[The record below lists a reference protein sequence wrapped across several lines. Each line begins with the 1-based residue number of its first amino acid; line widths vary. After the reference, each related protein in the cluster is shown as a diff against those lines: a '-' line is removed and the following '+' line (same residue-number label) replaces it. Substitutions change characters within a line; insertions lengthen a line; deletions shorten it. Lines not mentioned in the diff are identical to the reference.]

1 MKKIKEILKEKKI
14 LVIIISV
21 IIILLIVVPVVVLN
35 KSTLIGSVQN
45 SDEEKFKSEYEKLNE
60 ELTENGKKY
69 PEVKLPKNNLIKYS
83 TTTEILSI
91 FENNGDAVVYFGYP
105 TCLYC
110 RSAIQVLCDTAIKT
124 ELETIYYL
132 DTENDIEDE
141 DKLLEKLGDELITKI
156 DGKKKLKAP
165 IVIFI
170 ADGNIVS
177 YNKGTLFSQEDPYI
191 KLDSSQVEGLSE
203 IYKSGIKDV
212 TDSIKSKKGTEI
224 K

>member
-132 DTENDIEDE
+132 DTENDIENE

-156 DGKKKLKAP
+156 AGKKKLIAP

-203 IYKSGIKDV
+203 IYKYGIKDV